1 MGFIFDL
8 DGTLLNSIEDLK
20 NSLNSVL
27 KRYQLPEHSS
37 SSYKDFVGNGMKVLV
52 ERAVPKGYP
61 EIEKIIKEF
70 LLEYEKR
77 YYEESRPY
85 DAIMPMLKTLN
96 EKNIPISIC
105 TNKKQ
110 EYTDEIVK
118 RFFSEIEFIKVVG
131 DKFDGLNKPDPF
143 YPLMI
148 AEEMNLKSSDLYFV
162 GDSDV
167 DMQTSIN
174 AKMKGIGVSWG
185 FRSVTELKNAGATLI
200 IDAPEDI
207 YKLL

>member
-85 DAIMPMLKTLN
+85 DGIMPMLKTLN

-185 FRSVTELKNAGATLI
+185 FRSVTELKNAGA
-200 IDAPEDI
+200 DRKSVVRERV
-207 YKLL
+207 

>member
-1 MGFIFDL
+1 M
-8 DGTLLNSIEDLK
+8 
-20 NSLNSVL
+20 
-27 KRYQLPEHSS
+27 
-37 SSYKDFVGNGMKVLV
+37 
-52 ERAVPKGYP
+52 
-61 EIEKIIKEF
+61 
-70 LLEYEKR
+70 
-77 YYEESRPY
+77 
-85 DAIMPMLKTLN
+85 
-96 EKNIPISIC
+96 
-105 TNKKQ
+105 
-110 EYTDEIVK
+110 K

>member
-37 SSYKDFVGNGMKVLV
+37 SSYKDFVGNGMKILV

-85 DAIMPMLKTLN
+85 DGIMPMLKTLN

>member
-85 DAIMPMLKTLN
+85 DGIMPMLKTLN

>member
-8 DGTLLNSIEDLK
+8 DGTLLNSLEDLK
-20 NSLNSVL
+20 NSLNTVL

-52 ERAVPKGYP
+52 ERAVPQGYP
-61 EIEKIIKEF
+61 EIERIIKEF

-85 DAIMPMLKTLN
+85 DGIMPMLKTLN

-118 RFFSEIEFIKVVG
+118 RFFSEIEFVKVVG

-185 FRSVTELKNAGATLI
+185 FRSVAELKNAGATLI

>member
-85 DAIMPMLKTLN
+85 DGIMPMLKTLN

-118 RFFSEIEFIKVVG
+118 RFFSEIEFIKVIG

>member
-37 SSYKDFVGNGMKVLV
+37 SSYKDFVGNGMKILV

-85 DAIMPMLKTLN
+85 DGIMPMLKTLN

-118 RFFSEIEFIKVVG
+118 RFFSEIEFIKVIG